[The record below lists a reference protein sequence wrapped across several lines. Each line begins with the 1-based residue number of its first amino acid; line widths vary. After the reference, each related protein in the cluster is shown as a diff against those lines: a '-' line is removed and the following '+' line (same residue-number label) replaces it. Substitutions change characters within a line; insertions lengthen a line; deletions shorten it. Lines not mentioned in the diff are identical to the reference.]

1 MFGTI
6 GLQVVT
12 TLILIFSSS
21 WIMFVV
27 LYFLLGVE
35 QISNYLVTFVLGMS
49 VPVCSTNPPNRCK
62 FNVIYFC
69 VQEQKS

>member
-12 TLILIFSSS
+12 TLIQIFSSS

-35 QISNYLVTFVLGMS
+35 QISNYLVAFVLGMS
-49 VPVCSTNPPNRCK
+49 IPVCPTNPPNTFK

-69 VQEQKS
+69 VQEQKF